1 MTTIVNYGGPN
12 QRPIVSYSGSNAA
25 GFPAP
30 VVIEGFLDC
39 TRTSAPMAQNDV
51 AEVVS
56 IPAGTFIQGVV
67 WEVEV
72 VEGAARNFAVGD
84 GANTSGFVPS
94 TSANSIGSG
103 CSALTL
109 TEGTPNT
116 VTGYTAGK
124 YYAAADTIDVLAVTA
139 GGLTGAKIR
148 LKAFGW
154 TVGL

>member
-1 MTTIVNYGGPN
+1 MATITTYTGLNGRLIK
-12 QRPIVSYSGSNAA
+12 SYSGSNAA

-39 TRTSAPMAQNDV
+39 TKAVLAQNDV
-51 AEVVS
+51 AEVLA

-84 GANTSGFVPS
+84 GSGTSGFIAT
-94 TSANSIGSG
+94 TSANSLASG
-103 CSALTL
+103 CTALAL
-109 TEGTPNT
+109 TEGVPNT
-116 VTGYTAGK
+116 VTGYSAGK
-124 YYAAADTIDVLAVTA
+124 YYGAADTIDILAVTA

-148 LKAFGW
+148 LKAFGYV
-154 TVGL
+154 VGL

>member
-1 MTTIVNYGGPN
+1 MATITSYGGPN
-12 QRPIVSYSGSNAA
+12 PRTIVSYSGANAA

-39 TRTSAPMAQNDV
+39 TKTSAAMAQNDV
-51 AEVVS
+51 AEVLT

-67 WEVEV
+67 WEVET
-72 VEGAARNFAVGD
+72 VEGAARSFAVGD
-84 GANTSGFVPS
+84 GSGTSGFVTT
-94 TSANSIGSG
+94 TSANSLASG
-103 CSALTL
+103 CSALAL

-116 VTGYTAGK
+116 VTGYSSGK
-124 YYAAADTIDVLAVTA
+124 YYAAADTIDVLAVTS

-154 TVGL
+154 AMGL